1 MSQAGTDPAGGQRS
15 HLIDRR
21 DGIDG
26 RRRVLTRRLDDG
38 YRRIDDALHDGADI
52 EAWEDFWLGLL
63 REYEAVCDEIKIA
76 A

>member
-1 MSQAGTDPAGGQRS
+1 MSRAAPEPDGEQRS
-15 HLIDRR
+15 RLVDLR

-26 RRRVLTRRLDDG
+26 RRRVLVHRLDDG